1 MRQYKTIVIDGRK
14 LIRRTLLLVLLSI
27 ILFFLLSG
35 KSGHPD
41 FPQSFNNPQQILIE
55 TVPILGSF
63 QSSALETLRQQGQ
76 RLLSFFLQFDYRNP
90 ATVLATEIPL
100 TEAVSRTGLARLVPH
115 SSAPDKP
122 EDTTQQTE
130 VHPLIS
136 PEIPVERQAPIK
148 DVNAAQKPKGSE
160 SVVLGNET
168 SYQVDVEK
176 LLLSSPSIHMDKKGP
191 KVLVIHTHA
200 TEAYAPD
207 GATVYDTEG
216 NDRSED
222 VTQNVVRVGDVLTD
236 VLEKKGIETIHDTKL
251 HDTPSFNGSYASS
264 LTAIESYLK
273 KYPSIQVVLDVHR
286 DSIVYGDGTK
296 ARLVTE
302 IDGKE
307 AAQLMFVV
315 GTDQKGLEHPNW
327 KENIKSAAHFQNA
340 ICKRYPTLMRH
351 INLRRERFNGHTS
364 TASMIIEAG
373 SSGNSLSEAIYSITL
388 AGECIGDYLNS
399 LK

>member
-1 MRQYKTIVIDGRK
+1 MRQYKAVVIDGRK
-14 LIRRTLLLVLLSI
+14 LIRRTFLLILLGFILLLA
-27 ILFFLLSG
+27 G
-35 KSGHPD
+35 KAGLPTL
-41 FPQSFNNPQQILIE
+41 PESFKNPQQILTE
-55 TVPILGSF
+55 TVPVIGSL
-63 QSSALETLRQQGQ
+63 QSSALETLQQQG
-76 RLLSFFLQFDYRNP
+76 RNLLSFFLQFDWWDP

-100 TEAVSRTGLARLVPH
+100 TKAVSQTGLAQLVPRA
-115 SSAPDKP
+115 STPDNQATP
-122 EDTTQQTE
+122 ISQTE
-130 VHPLIS
+130 TQTPIP
-136 PEIPVERQAPIK
+136 PEIPAERQAPIK
-148 DVNAAQKPKGSE
+148 EVNAAQKPKGTE

-168 SYQVDVEK
+168 SYQVDTEN
-176 LLLSSPSIHMDKKGP
+176 LLRSSPSIHMDKKGP

-200 TEAYAPD
+200 TEAYAPE
-207 GATVYDTEG
+207 GSTVYDTEG

-222 VTQNVVRVGDVLTD
+222 VEQNVVKVGEVLTQ

-264 LTAIESYLK
+264 LKAIESYLK

-296 ARLVTE
+296 ARVVTE
-302 IDGKE
+302 INGKK

-327 KENIKSAAHFQNA
+327 KENIKSAAHFQNV
-340 ICKRYPTLMRH
+340 ICKKYPTLMRH

-364 TASMIIEAG
+364 RASMIIEVG